1 MTLQNLPSDP
11 TEPVGVSRGA
21 GDRVPIGYIPTAFH
35 EKMAPFSLYQDWMG
49 WAGYLS
55 ANRFES
61 VEAEYFA
68 VRNQATL
75 FDVSPMHK
83 YRIRGPQAL
92 EVVNR
97 MVTRDVSRMR
107 DSRVGYAVWCDE
119 DGLVIDDGTVFRFS
133 ETEFQICCQE
143 PQYSWIT
150 DVAWGY
156 DVRIEDESHSVAGLA
171 LQGPTS
177 YSVLREA
184 GFDAIEELKPFDIRA
199 YPDGI
204 TISRT
209 GFTGDLGYELWV
221 PTGAAAALWDRL
233 WPAGR
238 KFGLRPIGNEA
249 LNLVRLEAGYI
260 AVRADVQSIHA
271 AMRPTRGRTPFEIG
285 LGRLVHFDKGHFN
298 GRRALLA
305 ARRSGPRYMLVGL
318 DIEGNKP
325 ANDAFVY
332 HRGKTEAGHV
342 TSAMW
347 SPTCKRNL
355 ALAELRAPYGQ
366 SVTDDLFVEIYHPK
380 EGKWD
385 RVMARAKIVD
395 RPFFRHERARATPP
409 GPF

>member
-1 MTLQNLPSDP
+1 MTLVNR
-11 TEPVGVSRGA
+11 PVSPADTAGASQGA
-21 GDRVPIGYIPTAFH
+21 GDRVSIGLIPTAFH
-35 EKMAPFSLYQDWMG
+35 EKMAPLSLYQDWMG

-55 ANRFES
+55 ANRYES

-68 VRNQATL
+68 VRNQSTL

-83 YRIRGPQAL
+83 YRITGPQAL
-92 EVVNR
+92 DVVNR
-97 MVTRDVSRMR
+97 LVTRDAARMG
-107 DSRVGYAVWCDE
+107 DNRVGYAVWCDE
-119 DGLVIDDGTVFRFS
+119 DGLVIDDGTIFRFS
-133 ETEFQICCQE
+133 ETDFWICCQE
-143 PQYSWIT
+143 PQYSWLL

-156 DVRIEDESHSVAGLA
+156 DVYVSDESHGIAGLA

-177 YSVLREA
+177 YSVLLEA
-184 GFDAIEELKPFDIRA
+184 GFEDAGGLKPFDIRV
-199 YPDGI
+199 YPDG
-204 TISRT
+204 TVISRT

-221 PTGAAAALWDRL
+221 SAENAGALWDRL

-249 LNLVRLEAGYI
+249 LNLVRLEAGFI

-285 LGRLVHFDKGHFN
+285 LGGLVHFEKGHFN
-298 GRRALLA
+298 GKRALLA
-305 ARRSGPRYMLVGL
+305 AREAGPRYMLVGL

-325 ANDAFVY
+325 AQDAFVY
-332 HRGKTEAGHV
+332 HRGKQEAGHV

-355 ALAELRAPYGQ
+355 ALAELKAPYGVT
-366 SVTDDLFVEIYHPK
+366 VTDQLFVEIYHQK

-395 RPFFRHERARATPP
+395 RPFFQHSRRRATPP
-409 GPF
+409 GPY